1 MTDYDAHHIV
11 FGSPPSAPGA
21 ADLTWASRFVRR
33 VMAKDSRR
41 RMVMSAASLI
51 GSRGVSSTSF
61 TDVLKHSR
69 APRGSIYH
77 HFPEGKLELVG
88 DAMRWTTEQVLAYQ
102 RTCTADT
109 ASGVLEHFVE
119 LFRQSVVSS
128 HCRAGCPVAGVVVDT
143 YSEDEDV
150 LELCRDSFRQWISL
164 LTSQLAAIGLPR
176 PSARSLAITALASI
190 EGALILSRA
199 ERSVAPLATVAD
211 QLKQLATVT
220 ASRGPRAAKRR

>member
-1 MTDYDAHHIV
+1 
-11 FGSPPSAPGA
+11 
-21 ADLTWASRFVRR
+21 
-33 VMAKDSRR
+33 
-41 RMVMSAASLI
+41 MVLSAASLI

-77 HFPEGKLELVG
+77 HFPRGKRELVG

-102 RTCTADT
+102 RTCNATT
-109 ASGVLEHFVE
+109 ASGVLQHFVE
-119 LFRQSVVSS
+119 LFRQSVVAS

-150 LELCRDSFRQWISL
+150 LELCRASFRQWISL
-164 LTSQLAAIGLPR
+164 LTSQLAAVGVPKPR
-176 PSARSLAITALASI
+176 ARALAITALASI
-190 EGALILSRA
+190 EGALILCRA

-211 QLKQLATVT
+211 QLSHLAKV
-220 ASRGPRAAKRR
+220 AVSRRSKAAERR